1 MLKQMNLFSN
11 NSQKNEKKPEQGDLN
26 SNQLDQINYAK
37 SLNLSEEFILEL
49 EKHPEWSS
57 TLMSVLILN
66 IQIGIPHDEIIDFLM
81 EYEPQDSERYEI
93 GKDWNLIGILTHLAK
108 DNLLHEFTTETDF
121 KSMSCD
127 QITWYLRFKY
137 YNYKYQTDVLES
149 GRVCINEI
157 TNNLDALL
165 ALMSE
170 GNLEAVKL
178 LERLGGIQV
187 QRSNVSA

>member
-1 MLKQMNLFSN
+1 MNLFSS
-11 NSQKNEKKPEQGDLN
+11 NSQKNEKKPETN
-26 SNQLDQINYAK
+26 KFNKNQLDQINYAK
-37 SLNLSEEFILEL
+37 SLNLSEEFIQALEN
-49 EKHPEWSS
+49 HPEWSS
-57 TLMSVLILN
+57 TLMSVLISN
-66 IQIGIPHDEIIDFLM
+66 IQIGIPHDEIIDFLT

-93 GKDWNLIGILTHLAK
+93 GKDWNLISILTLLEK

-137 YNYKYQTDVLES
+137 YNYKCQTDVLES
-149 GRVCINEI
+149 GRICINEI

-170 GNLEAVKL
+170 GIFEAVKL

-187 QRSNVSA
+187 QPN